1 MKRKNNT
8 KWLYLVFAIA
18 AGFLVAAQLLYTINI
33 I

>member
-1 MKRKNNT
+1 MEKRNNT
-8 KWLYLVFAIA
+8 KFIYLVFAIM